1 VVKSITGDD
10 AALLLGELARRG
22 TQTGGVLEVSIH
34 EYRLRTLE
42 IAGWADQRD
51 QVLGEAEVKSVQAS
65 AHEIR
70 EEWEAKE
77 SDGFWKAFRG
87 WLPAWLWAAAL
98 FAVLFAASR
107 RVRSDGWVRRNGRKG
122 VVVFSIAIQVLLGF
136 IGYVAVV
143 YGRDRYSAFAAPIAL
158 LAPAAIGAVA
168 IELVMLVT
176 KRLRART

>member
-1 VVKSITGDD
+1 VVKDIAEDD

-22 TQTGGVLEVSIH
+22 TQASGVLELSIH
-34 EYRLRTLE
+34 EYRLRTLA
-42 IAGWADQRD
+42 IAEWADQRD
-51 QVLGEAEVKSVQAS
+51 QVLGEAEVKAVQAS

-70 EEWEAKE
+70 EEWEANE
-77 SDGFWKAFRG
+77 SDGFWKAFRA

-98 FAVLFAASR
+98 FAVLFAAGR
-107 RVRSDGWVRRNGRKG
+107 RIRSDGWVRDKTRKG

-136 IGYVAVV
+136 VGYVAVL

-168 IELVMLVT
+168 IELLMLAT